1 MLKPAIP
8 SVPKS
13 SDGRDK
19 FDKAIKE
26 VLETI
31 TGRRNGTIKPLNA
44 DASNAD
50 VIAKINEII
59 ERLQ

>member
-8 SVPKS
+8 SVPKTI
-13 SDGRDK
+13 DGREK
-19 FDKAIKE
+19 FDKAVKE
-26 VLETI
+26 ALEI
-31 TGRRNGTIKPLNA
+31 ILGRRNGTIKPLNA
-44 DASNAD
+44 DASSAD